1 MINCPSCG
9 ALNNDDSISCIACNS
24 SLRSVCPQCMTH
36 NSPGSAICEKCGRIL
51 VEKSDARI
59 IQKRLKDPIEEMYK
73 MTSHKKDTKKSYK
86 SSFMKVFAGA
96 FVFAIINITPILS
109 GHFIWQF
116 ILTLT
121 SGVFTLWGLVEITF
135 LLIDEGDITKN
146 QPSAYSENSFPEKPP
161 VKNTAYSE
169 SFEQIETEHRR
180 VVPSES
186 IGHKRDDGVIAP
198 IENKN
203 EMKFVPPAEPKHFES
218 LADFLATGIE
228 EEMTAV
234 NNKLKQTPNNY
245 ALLMRLSQLHEE
257 KGEIDKAI
265 EKLDKCIKLAPETAE
280 FFLYHGTLLRR
291 IGKLDAARKSL
302 NKSAELNSFVSKTY
316 YQLGVLELTQQ
327 NYVEAK
333 AMFQKSIQLSPDDPY
348 AHYQLGIT
356 YNSLGDNKLAIMEIK
371 RATILHPTDSYGHS
385 KLGQLYQ
392 QTHQLDKAI
401 SAYSQ
406 ALGIKNADAFV
417 IERLAEVLAEKGD
430 FERAATL
437 FQEALSG
444 QFHPETKTML
454 SLAKALRRLD
464 RFEDLETITNEVLR
478 LAPGETEASFL
489 NAVSLIKQNKNEKAK
504 IILERITENPGV
516 TYEAWIELGK
526 IYQSEG
532 NAEKSVTA
540 YIKATTNAPDQ
551 AGIWNNIGILLSNQ
565 KAYEEAVKAFRKAL
579 SFDYTDSNIF
589 ANLKAVQNKLE
600 ANCKRIIEARQSTLA
615 RSPDDIESYL
625 DMGKAYEML
634 EMPDEAINCYT
645 KLLEKKPAHIRGL
658 MSYAE
663 LLRKTGQLKMAIRC
677 YREIIKIDPE
687 NTSTHLFLV
696 QANLNLG
703 FINDALYHA
712 NIAEGLA
719 PNDPKVHFLL
729 GKIYLAK
736 GLAPRALKEFTQV
749 SSSIADPDMIA
760 WAELMRRRL
769 SRTNN

>member
-9 ALNNDDSISCIACNS
+9 ALNNDDSISCVACNS

-36 NSPGSAICEKCGRIL
+36 NSPGAAICEKCGRIL

-59 IQKRLKDPIEEMYK
+59 IQKRLDDPIEEMYK
-73 MTSHKKDTKKSYK
+73 MTSNKKENKKTYK
-86 SSFMKVFAGA
+86 TSFIKVFVGA
-96 FVFAIINITPILS
+96 FVFAIINITPILR

-116 ILTLT
+116 ILSLT

-135 LLIDEGDITKN
+135 LLIDEGEIVKN
-146 QPSAYSENSFPEKPP
+146 QPTTYSENSFPEKPP
-161 VKNTAYSE
+161 VKNTALSE
-169 SFEQIETEHRR
+169 SFEQIETEHR
-180 VVPSES
+180 STILSGAGSYE
-186 IGHKRDDGVIAP
+186 KNDAAIAP
-198 IENKN
+198 IGNK
-203 EMKFVPPAEPKHFES
+203 EDRFVPPPEPKHFES

-257 KGEIDKAI
+257 KGEFDKAI
-265 EKLDKCIKLAPETAE
+265 EKLDKCIKIAPETAE
-280 FFLYHGTLLRR
+280 IFLYHGTLLRR
-291 IGKLDAARKSL
+291 IGNLDAARKSL
-302 NKSAELNSFVSKTY
+302 NKSAELNAFVSKTY

-327 NYVEAK
+327 NYAEAK
-333 AMFQKSIQLSPDDPY
+333 NMFQKSIQLSPDDPY

-356 YNSLGDNKLAIMEIK
+356 YNNLGDNKLAIMEIK

-406 ALGIKNADAFV
+406 ALSIKGADSFV

-444 QFHPETKTML
+444 QFHPEIKTML
-454 SLAKALRRLD
+454 SLGKTLRNLN
-464 RFEDLETITNEVLR
+464 RFEELETITNEILR
-478 LAPGETEASFL
+478 LAPNEIEASFL

-504 IILERITENPGV
+504 IILERITENPSV

-579 SFDYTDSNIF
+579 SFDYTDSNIVT
-589 ANLKAVQNKLE
+589 NLKTVQTKLE

-615 RSPDDIESYL
+615 RAPEDIEAYL
-625 DMGKAYEML
+625 DMGKAYEIL
-634 EMPDEAINCYT
+634 EMPDEALNCYK
-645 KLLEKKPAHIRGL
+645 KLLGKKPTHIRGL

-687 NTSTHLFLV
+687 NASTHLFLV

-712 NIAEGLA
+712 NIAESLTPDDA
-719 PNDPKVHFLL
+719 KVHFLL

-736 GLAPRALKEFTQV
+736 GLAPRALKEFSHV
-749 SSSIADPDMIA
+749 STSVSDPDMIA